1 MELESIH
8 LLWNLVLTG
17 IVAPFVWFIVQLHT
31 ETKRLEILL
40 NRTREEMNRDFVSKE
55 DLKRDMERMM
65 DSLDNINKKIDDFF
79 HDTVAYISYL
89 QTDRIETGPVS
100 IDK

>member
-1 MELESIH
+1 M
-8 LLWNLVLTG
+8 
-17 IVAPFVWFIVQLHT
+17 APFVWFIMQLHN

-65 DSLDNINKKIDDFF
+65 DSLDNINKKIDDFLL
-79 HDTVAYISYL
+79 SN
-89 QTDRIETGPVS
+89 Q
-100 IDK
+100 K

>member
-8 LLWNLVLTG
+8 LLWNLVLT
-17 IVAPFVWFIVQLHT
+17 VHQSPFVWFIVQLHN

-55 DLKRDMERMM
+55 DLHKDMERMM
-65 DSLDNINKKIDDFF
+65 DSLENINKKIDDFLL
-79 HDTVAYISYL
+79 SN
-89 QTDRIETGPVS
+89 Q
-100 IDK
+100 K

>member
-17 IVAPFVWFIVQLHT
+17 IVRSFVWFIVQLHN

-55 DLKRDMERMM
+55 DLHKDMERMM
-65 DSLDNINKKIDDFF
+65 DSLENINKKIDDFLL
-79 HDTVAYISYL
+79 SN
-89 QTDRIETGPVS
+89 Q
-100 IDK
+100 K